1 MRQLTCGKFFFVRL
15 ANKIVDLDLTSS
27 AKWLRTAGAE
37 VRKTL
42 TSTTSYFL
50 VRMIKP
56 GL

>member
-1 MRQLTCGKFFFVRL
+1 VRL

-50 VRMIKP
+50 VRMTKP